1 MSTLVPTVFSSAG
14 HLPGQHAGTALATVA
29 AFTYCGSII
38 SPPLIGCMSDA
49 FQSLRWALFVDAIL
63 LALVIPF
70 SYGVPQ
76 ENSFSVSTG
85 SNGND
90 ENVSLHNPLL
100 VKHENN

>member
-1 MSTLVPTVFSSAG
+1 
-14 HLPGQHAGTALATVA
+14 LPGQHAGTALATVA

-38 SPPLIGCMSDA
+38 SPPLIGGMSDA

-76 ENSFSVSTG
+76 EDVINAEKACSSDD
-85 SNGND
+85 D

-100 VKHENN
+100 LKSAV